1 MAFRFQSRELRVSH
15 RTDRRRRKKARE
27 RIDLPP
33 PPVPP
38 LDVREGRH
46 GDIAFFAEPKTI
58 QADMRLVRRA
68 IRDGW
73 DVPEK
78 MRGWLPD
85 AIVEVVTLPLAKSG
99 VDEGTWNMNAI
110 AACRT
115 VLAMEIERMRQEHAE
130 DWRLLAEH
138 KLSLLSGKK

>member
-1 MAFRFQSRELRVSH
+1 MSH
-15 RTDRRRRKKARE
+15 RTNRRRRKKSRD
-27 RIDLPP
+27 RIDLAP

-38 LDVREGRH
+38 LDVRDGRH
-46 GDIAFFAEPKTI
+46 GDIALFAEPKVML
-58 QADMRLVRRA
+58 ADMRLVQRA

-73 DVPEK
+73 DIPEK

-85 AIVEVVTLPLAKSG
+85 AIMEVVTLPLAKSG

-115 VLAMEIERMRQEHAE
+115 ILAMEIEHMRKEHAE
-130 DWRLLAEH
+130 DRRLLAEY
-138 KLSLLSGKK
+138 KLSLRSGRK